1 MEITEPD
8 SEESSNKDISVG
20 QQEDVYE
27 EDDLEDQEKEKP
39 SELLIP
45 ITLDN
50 GDVLMPNF
58 SELDELVPPK
68 WSIFY
73 RACSDRKER
82 RSSIGGT
89 HLPNNSKPFSR
100 LFLL

>member
-8 SEESSNKDISVG
+8 SEESSNKDISLG
-20 QQEDVYE
+20 QQEDVSE
-27 EDDLEDQEKEKP
+27 EDELEDKEKEKP

-68 WSIFY
+68 WSIFH
-73 RACSDRKER
+73 RACSHRKER
-82 RSSIGGT
+82 RSSTSGI
-89 HLPNNSKPFSR
+89 HLPSNSKPFSR